1 MIDVLLVLCPV
12 SSLKAVIFTKVNLDL
27 DHIFLNQWRI
37 MDLWHLLFLGS
48 GGFVS
53 GFIAGILGIGGGTLL
68 VPLIV
73 TLGYLPIEAIA
84 TSSLAILMTA
94 MFGSFQNW
102 SLGHLQLKKVIY
114 LAIPAGLTA
123 QLGVLVANKIAPY
136 LLLAGF
142 GLLLLLHVTLIS
154 LRKSLAHKQHPNS
167 APKPT
172 TQSSVQQTTARLTT
186 GGTAGFI
193 AGLFGLGGGVFMVP
207 LQVILLGENIKAAIQ
222 TSLGVI
228 VITAIFACGSH
239 AMSGNVLL
247 AEGICLG
254 IGGLF
259 GVQLSTRFLPKLP
272 ENMVIFLFRGFMG
285 LLAGYMFV
293 KAWHSYLAT

>member
-1 MIDVLLVLCPV
+1 MKKYNPSKIEKKWQNYWDDNKTFLSKID
-12 SSLKAVIFTKVNLDL
+12 KT
-27 DHIFLNQWRI
+27 
-37 MDLWHLLFLGS
+37 
-48 GGFVS
+48 
-53 GFIAGILGIGGGTLL
+53 
-68 VPLIV
+68 
-73 TLGYLPIEAIA
+73 
-84 TSSLAILMTA
+84 
-94 MFGSFQNW
+94 
-102 SLGHLQLKKVIY
+102 LKK
-114 LAIPAGLTA
+114 
-123 QLGVLVANKIAPY
+123 
-136 LLLAGF
+136 LLY
-142 GLLLLLHVTLIS
+142 
-154 LRKSLAHKQHPNS
+154 KQKFS
-167 APKPT
+167 
-172 TQSSVQQTTARLTT
+172 
-186 GGTAGFI
+186 
-193 AGLFGLGGGVFMVP
+193 FGLGGGVIMVP